1 MNNEVATTQQATLQQ
16 RIAGANV
23 NQGAIAIEQER
34 AIAEAQGQL
43 TLAKRFPRD
52 ENQSFALLMRACA
65 SKAFADSAFYTV
77 PNRGHGPSIR
87 MAEEIARCYGNFI
100 YGHRELSRSEG
111 KSEIE
116 VYAWDME
123 RNIKSSRQVTVM
135 HITDTKQGPKP
146 CRDQADID
154 ARIANVASKQMRGR
168 ILALMPKWLVAEAIE
183 ACKAT
188 IAGSSTEPIEMRVIK
203 LQKAFAK
210 LGVTTANIERYLEHS
225 LKDINLDDIVDL
237 QGVYNAINKGT
248 PASDFFEASAKA
260 EPEAITAV
268 VAAAATTAQVNPEQA
283 AARATR
289 KPKPEPKPEPKAEPL
304 HEPEPVAPTPEPLPE
319 PEPNVDESIGDDDGE
334 LF

>member
-1 MNNEVATTQQATLQQ
+1 
-16 RIAGANV
+16 
-23 NQGAIAIEQER
+23 
-34 AIAEAQGQL
+34 
-43 TLAKRFPRD
+43 
-52 ENQSFALLMRACA
+52 
-65 SKAFADSAFYTV
+65 
-77 PNRGHGPSIR
+77 

-188 IAGSSTEPIEMRVIK
+188 IAGNSTEPIEVRVIK

-248 PASDFFEASAKA
+248 PASEFFDAVKA

-268 VAAAATTAQVNPEQA
+268 VAAAATTSQVNPEQA

-304 HEPEPVAPTPEPLPE
+304 PEPEPVAPTPEPLPE